1 MENTQS
7 IPKLHLH
14 VARGIIYLG
23 LSQGLVEYQETG
35 IKKLQY
41 ATKVMNV
48 TYYSNNS
55 K

>member
-1 MENTQS
+1 MMNTQW

-14 VARGIIYLG
+14 VTRGILYLG
-23 LSQGLVEYQETG
+23 LSQGLVQLQETG

-48 TYYSNNS
+48 TYYSNFS